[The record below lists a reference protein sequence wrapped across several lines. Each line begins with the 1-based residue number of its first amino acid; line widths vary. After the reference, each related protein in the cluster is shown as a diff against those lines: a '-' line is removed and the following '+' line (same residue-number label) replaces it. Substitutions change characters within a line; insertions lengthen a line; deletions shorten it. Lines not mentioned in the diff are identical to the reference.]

1 MRAAQDPDSMALTT
15 FASATSSGRWIW
27 QENKKNQGSKRKP
40 FLVRSRLYCRGRLT
54 LFAFDASL
62 LSAMLR
68 NMLLATAEEANA
80 AAAVSGLCWAGWLA
94 GSGNYQNTFSSFVA
108 IYHKLYTGLQ
118 CLTGPLYCPELVIY
132 YLLPETYPDYPPG
145 ATMSDLSRGTST
157 SFCDRSRH
165 AGHGLELLLPQRA

>member
-1 MRAAQDPDSMALTT
+1 MRAAQDPDSMALTP

-80 AAAVSGLCWAGWLA
+80 AAATAGLAWLA
-94 GSGNYQNTFSSFVA
+94 VGTIKTLSPRSLQYISS
-108 IYHKLYTGLQ
+108 YTL
-118 CLTGPLYCPELVIY
+118 
-132 YLLPETYPDYPPG
+132 DYN
-145 ATMSDLSRGTST
+145 ASLDLCTVLS
-157 SFCDRSRH
+157 
-165 AGHGLELLLPQRA
+165 

>member
-1 MRAAQDPDSMALTT
+1 
-15 FASATSSGRWIW
+15 
-27 QENKKNQGSKRKP
+27 
-40 FLVRSRLYCRGRLT
+40 
-54 LFAFDASL
+54 
-62 LSAMLR
+62 
-68 NMLLATAEEANA
+68 MLLATAEEANRMLLLLSPA
-80 AAAVSGLCWAGWLA
+80 CAGLA

-108 IYHKLYTGLQ
+108 IYLKLYTGLQ
-118 CLTGPLYCPELVIY
+118 CLAGPLCCPELVIY

>member
-27 QENKKNQGSKRKP
+27 QENKKNQGSKRNP

-80 AAAVSGLCWAGWLA
+80 AAAATVSGLCWAGWLA
-94 GSGNYQNTFSSFVA
+94 VGTIKTLSSRSLQY
-108 IYHKLYTGLQ
+108 ITSYTL
-118 CLTGPLYCPELVIY
+118 
-132 YLLPETYPDYPPG
+132 DYN
-145 ATMSDLSRGTST
+145 ASLDLCTVLS
-157 SFCDRSRH
+157 
-165 AGHGLELLLPQRA
+165 